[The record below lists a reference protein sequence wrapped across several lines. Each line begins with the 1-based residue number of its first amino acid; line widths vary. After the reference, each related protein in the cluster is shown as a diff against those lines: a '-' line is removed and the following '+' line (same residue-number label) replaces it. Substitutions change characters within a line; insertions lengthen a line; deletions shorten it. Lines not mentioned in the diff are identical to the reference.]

1 MYSGRFLI
9 LAFPQGG
16 NSQSR
21 IRVINKNNGPFLL
34 FYEHFYVIAVVTAV
48 ALLAAF
54 LVTASME
61 PAYRSQARCFMPA
74 QTNTVSLSTEEG
86 NVPNSPLL
94 PTANADFQDSLLGIL
109 QGADTRALVA
119 SRIEGRDSEW
129 LKKNM
134 KFGIDRFNLVTI
146 SAFDPDPKM
155 ALQMANEYLLAFQRK
170 LDDTTKAQAQTR
182 LETFSTGIT
191 NSSKELE
198 ELQERRLNFMR
209 ENGAIDFESELIEV
223 GNRQVVLEADV
234 VRYTTSIA
242 TAEEQLKEVDKQ
254 IAERPERVESAST
267 TVNNPA
273 VEQIDRNIIEAK
285 RELAKLRTEFTEE
298 HPQVIAKLTDVEL
311 LEAEKAAE
319 QARILGISTQTP
331 DSLINE
337 LTSQKYDLEQGVV
350 GDIKRKEITETE
362 LEKTKERRIELS
374 VLKAELETI
383 DADIRNV
390 RTNLTNYREREA
402 ELKVYMSRNSTFL
415 VIPEYPAEAS
425 EPYFP
430 IMWVNL
436 LVAAVLGITVGV
448 GIVIII
454 TNIRTYREAALW

>member
-1 MYSGRFLI
+1 
-9 LAFPQGG
+9 
-16 NSQSR
+16 
-21 IRVINKNNGPFLL
+21 
-34 FYEHFYVIAVVTAV
+34 
-48 ALLAAF
+48 
-54 LVTASME
+54 
-61 PAYRSQARCFMPA
+61 MPA

-119 SRIEGRDSEW
+119 TRSEGRDSEW
-129 LKKNM
+129 LKKNVE
-134 KFGIDRFNLVTI
+134 FGIDRFNLITI

-155 ALQMANEYLLAFQRK
+155 ALQMANQYLLAFQRK

-191 NSSKELE
+191 NSALELNT
-198 ELQERRLNFMR
+198 LQKKRLKFMR
-209 ENGAIDFESELIEV
+209 DNGAIDFEAELTEV
-223 GNRQVVLEADV
+223 GTRQISLEGDV

-242 TAEEQLKEVDKQ
+242 TAEVQLIEVQKQ
-254 IAERPERVESAST
+254 IGERPERVESAST

-273 VEQIDRNIIEAK
+273 VEQLDRNILEAK
-285 RELAKLRTEFTEE
+285 RELAKLRQAYTDE
-298 HPQVIAKLTDVEL
+298 HPQVVAKLQDVDL
-311 LEAEKAAE
+311 LEKEKAAE
-319 QARILGISTQTP
+319 EARILGASTNTP
-331 DSLINE
+331 DSLTDT
-337 LTSQKYDLEQGVV
+337 LTIQRNGLQVRHA
-350 GDIKRKEITETE
+350 GDIRSTEIVEGE

-415 VIPEYPAEAS
+415 VIPEYPAEPS

-430 IMWVNL
+430 IMWINL
-436 LVAAVLGITVGV
+436 LVAAILGITVGV
-448 GIVIII
+448 GLVIVI